1 MRKFSPFFVLPS
13 WDFLI
18 YSYFMTDIPAFPEFR
33 PVELS
38 DRARLESVFTAMRPE
53 VSELNFT
60 NLFMFKHVH
69 EYRLSELDGNILILA
84 RSYADELCFLP
95 PIGDNKIPE
104 TVRAMMDYM
113 KKRGE
118 RPVIDLVWRGFVDRY
133 IAGGK
138 NYEYDADP
146 DSADYVYDTREL
158 IELTGRKFHDKK
170 NLRNRFEKH
179 YAGRYEY
186 RTLTP
191 ELVGGAVDLANRW
204 CKEKCTVES
213 PSTFG
218 ETEATMCALKNF
230 EGLSTKGGVVLV
242 DGSVEALSLG
252 EELNP
257 DTVVVHVEKANS
269 AFAGLY
275 QYISSEFLARE
286 FPDYRYTNR
295 EQDLG
300 EPNLRK
306 SKLSYNPVRMVEK
319 YRIWPRR

>member
-1 MRKFSPFFVLPS
+1 MPPQR
-13 WDFLI
+13 FLV
-18 YSYFMTDIPAFPEFR
+18 YSSAMTDIPEFPEFR
-33 PVELS
+33 PVELE
-38 DRARLESVFTAMRPE
+38 DRAGLEALFKAMQPE

-69 EYRLSELDGNILILA
+69 EYRLSSLDGNVLIRA
-84 RSYADELCFLP
+84 KSYADEPYFMP
-95 PIGDNKIPE
+95 PIGKSRITE
-104 TVRAMMDYM
+104 TVVAMMDYM
-113 KKRGE
+113 RKKGE
-118 RPVIDLVWRGFVDRY
+118 TPVIELAWKSFVDGY
-133 IAGGK
+133 IEGGS
-138 NYEYDADP
+138 YEYAADP

-158 IELTGRKFHDKK
+158 IELAGRKFHDKK
-170 NLRNRFEKH
+170 NLRNRFEKQ

-186 RTLTP
+186 RTLTAG
-191 ELVGGAVDLANRW
+191 LVDGAIDLAERW

-230 EGLSTKGGVVLV
+230 EALSTKGGVVLV
-242 DGSVEALSLG
+242 DGNVEALSLG
-252 EELNP
+252 EELNA

-269 AFAGLY
+269 EFAGLY

-286 FPDYRYTNR
+286 FPDYKYTNR

-306 SKLSYNPVRMVEK
+306 SKLSYNPVRMVQK
-319 YRIWPRR
+319 YRIRPKV